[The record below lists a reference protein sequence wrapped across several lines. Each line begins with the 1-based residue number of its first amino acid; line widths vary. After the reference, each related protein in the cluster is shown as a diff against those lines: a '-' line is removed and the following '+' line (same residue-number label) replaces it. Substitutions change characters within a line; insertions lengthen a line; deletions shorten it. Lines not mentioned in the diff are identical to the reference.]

1 MADFRMLGMTTAR
14 RDLAPLVE
22 QAESSRVGSET
33 ETDIGPQGSET
44 LLYKREHTHHYLPV
58 RSTPL

>member
-1 MADFRMLGMTTAR
+1 MTTAR